1 MQLETISPIQGMT
14 VDSSQLTLVT
24 TSKSH
29 DTKTRPN
36 IKNLARSN
44 LDIVS

>member
-1 MQLETISPIQGMT
+1 M
-14 VDSSQLTLVT
+14 VDSLQLTFVP

-36 IKNLARSN
+36 IKYPAQSN
-44 LDIVS
+44 LDIVC

>member
-1 MQLETISPIQGMT
+1 M
-14 VDSSQLTLVT
+14 VDSSQRMFVQ

-29 DTKTRPN
+29 DKKTRPN
-36 IKNLARSN
+36 IKNPAQAN

>member
-1 MQLETISPIQGMT
+1 VTPHT
-14 VDSSQLTLVT
+14 VP

-36 IKNLARSN
+36 IKNL
-44 LDIVS
+44 DIVP